1 VCQISRDE
9 TLDNKPILALS
20 ENALKL
26 IYGNVEFQ
34 NFPGEDPRFKGRER
48 EGGKSGRKK
57 RGGEGRRRG

>member
-34 NFPGEDPRFKGRER
+34 NFPGEDPLQGEGKGRR
-48 EGGKSGRKK
+48 EEWKK
-57 RGGEGRRRG
+57 EEGWEGRRRG